1 MNVAIFTNNIRGYE
15 ISKYLLSKN
24 FKIEIIVI
32 AKKNLLKNTLKKI
45 LSLKKNYIITKNV
58 NDKKIIKI
66 IKERKIDIGII
77 AGFPYILKKETYDCP
92 RYSTINLHAG
102 PLPGYRG
109 GSPLNWQII
118 NGEKKIGISIIKV
131 NEKIDEGKI
140 LAQKKFFLSK
150 RQGINEA
157 HTLAI
162 KNFKK
167 IILIAINNLI
177 KKKFIHN
184 SKTIPKYWPQRNE
197 EDSKV
202 NWLNNTNVQI
212 IDQIRASKHP
222 YNAYFFIKKKKIKI
236 ISAKIYKSNNQVPA
250 GTIIKNKKIIIKCKK
265 GFLEI
270 TKKNKIF
277 I

>member
-45 LSLKKNYIITKNV
+45 LSLKKNYIITKDV

-140 LAQKKFFLSK
+140 LAQKKFFLNK
-150 RQGINEA
+150 KKGIHETNI
-157 HTLAI
+157 LAI

-177 KKKFIHN
+177 KKKFINN
-184 SKTIPKYWPQRNE
+184 SKIVPKYWPQRDNK
-197 EDSKV
+197 DSNI
-202 NWLNNTNVQI
+202 NWINNTNVQI
-212 IDQIRASKHP
+212 INQIRASQHP
-222 YNAYFFIKKKKIKI
+222 YNAYFFIKKKKIEI
-236 ISAKIYKSNNQVPA
+236 ISAKIYKTNKRAPA
-250 GTIIKNKKIIIKCKK
+250 GTIIKNKKKIIAKCKR
-265 GFLEI
+265 GYLEI
-270 TKKNKIF
+270 VKKN
-277 I
+277 